1 MENKN
6 PVNILKNT
14 ATLTKFEVLIGQ
26 VEKIK
31 TQNKSLE
38 RINDALSDEN
48 SELKSTIET
57 QLYKNKE
64 LRKELK
70 SEKTRSNN
78 KVELDNFHR
87 ELASVM
93 KRIDFGD
100 IKVEEGW
107 KNIIDTLIE
116 EVENCIKLI
125 QNMQGQNE

>member
-6 PVNILKNT
+6 PANTLKNT

-26 VEKIK
+26 VEEIK
-31 TQNKSLE
+31 TQNKSLR
-38 RINDALSDEN
+38 RINEALSDEVG
-48 SELKSTIET
+48 ELKSTLET

-70 SEKTRSNN
+70 SEKIRSNA
-78 KVELDNFHR
+78 KVELDHFHH

-93 KRIDFGD
+93 NRIDFGD
-100 IKVEEGW
+100 IKAEDGW

-116 EVENCIKLI
+116 EVENCISLI

>member
-26 VEKIK
+26 VEEIK
-31 TQNKSLE
+31 TQNKSLK

-48 SELKSTIET
+48 SELRSTIEA
-57 QLYKNKE
+57 QIYKNRE

-70 SEKTRSNN
+70 SEKTRSNK
-78 KVELDNFHR
+78 KVELDEFHR

-93 KRIDFGD
+93 NRIDFGD
-100 IKVEEGW
+100 IKVETGW

-116 EVENCIKLI
+116 EVENCITLI
-125 QNMQGQNE
+125 QNMQGQKE